1 MPRRRLNLKV
11 CLGRGREK
19 IRKNGYY
26 EVFAIESVANL
37 IIEGEDHKLHCNKFD
52 DILTYN

>member
-19 IRKNGYY
+19 NCKNGDYD
-26 EVFAIESVANL
+26 VIAIESVANL
-37 IIEGEDHKLHCNKFD
+37 VIEDHKLHFIKFD
-52 DILTYN
+52 DILSYR

>member
-37 IIEGEDHKLHCNKFD
+37 IIEGADHKLHCNKFD
-52 DILTYN
+52 DILPYN